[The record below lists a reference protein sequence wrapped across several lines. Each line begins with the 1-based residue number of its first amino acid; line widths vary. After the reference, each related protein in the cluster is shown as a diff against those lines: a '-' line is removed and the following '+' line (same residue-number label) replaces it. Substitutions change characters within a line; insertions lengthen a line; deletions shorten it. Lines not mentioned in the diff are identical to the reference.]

1 MRIIDCHAH
10 AFPDSLAEK
19 AIAALEGESAM
30 RAETDGAIAGLLA
43 LMDRHG
49 VDRCLVASIAT
60 KPKQSR
66 SILEWS
72 TSIASERLAPFP
84 SVHPRSRNRIE
95 EVERIAA
102 AGLQG
107 LKLHP
112 LYQNFA
118 ADDPRVFPLYD
129 AISEAGLILLMH
141 AGYDIAFGRE
151 DLALPDRFLPVLENF
166 PKLRIV
172 MAHLGGWKS
181 LDRFAERLL
190 GRDVYIETSFTRGFA
205 SEDQVRTI
213 LNGHDP
219 ERILF
224 GSDSP
229 WGGMADQIAFVE
241 ELAISDGMK
250 EKIFHENAEALL
262 A

>member
-1 MRIIDCHAH
+1 MRIIDFHTH
-10 AFPDSLAEK
+10 AFPDFLAEK
-19 AIAALEGESAM
+19 AIAALEAESAM
-30 RAETDGAIAGLLA
+30 QAETDGAVAGLLA

-49 VDRCLVASIAT
+49 VERSVVASIAT
-60 KPKQSR
+60 KPGQSR

-72 TSIASERLAPFP
+72 TSIASDRLVPFP
-84 SVHPRSRNRIE
+84 SVHPCSENCIE

-102 AGLQG
+102 AGLRG

-141 AGYDIAFGRE
+141 AGYDIAFRDE
-151 DLALPDRFLPVLENF
+151 DLALPERFLTVLGNF
-166 PKLRIV
+166 PRLKIV
-172 MAHLGGWKS
+172 MAHLGGWRS
-181 LDRFAERLL
+181 LDGFAERLL

-205 SEDQVRTI
+205 SEEQIHAI

-229 WGGMADQIAFVE
+229 WGRMADQIAFVE
-241 ELAISDGMK
+241 ELAVSDGVK
-250 EKIFHENAEALL
+250 EKIFHGNAEALL